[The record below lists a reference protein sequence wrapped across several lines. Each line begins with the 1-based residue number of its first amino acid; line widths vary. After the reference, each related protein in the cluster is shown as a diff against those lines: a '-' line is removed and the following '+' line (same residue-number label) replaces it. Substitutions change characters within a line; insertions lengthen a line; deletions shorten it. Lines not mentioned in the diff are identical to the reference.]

1 MKHFIKIFYLILL
14 LTAVQFIGQISF
26 SKEAKIKYSKKDISN
41 YFSGIV
47 SLRQKNDDAAYEY
60 FDKVKSLKNIHSNYN
75 NQFIYTLISLGKFN
89 KAFEF
94 SRDIWIEDKFFFETD
109 LLLGLNSFIKK
120 DYVKAEKYFKRM
132 NIFSQ
137 NSFKIIQ

>member
-26 SKEAKIKYSKKDISN
+26 GKEAKIKYSKKDISN

-47 SLRQKNDDAAYEY
+47 SSRQKNDDAAYKY
-60 FDKVKSLKNIHSNYN
+60 FDRVKSLKNIHSNYN
-75 NQFIYTLISLGKFN
+75 NQFIYTLIFLEKFD

-94 SRDIWIEDKFFFETD
+94 SKDIWIEEEFFFEAD
-109 LLLGLNSFIKK
+109 LLLGLDFFIRK
-120 DYVKAEKYFKRM
+120 D
-132 NIFSQ
+132 IFL
-137 NSFKIIQ
+137 N